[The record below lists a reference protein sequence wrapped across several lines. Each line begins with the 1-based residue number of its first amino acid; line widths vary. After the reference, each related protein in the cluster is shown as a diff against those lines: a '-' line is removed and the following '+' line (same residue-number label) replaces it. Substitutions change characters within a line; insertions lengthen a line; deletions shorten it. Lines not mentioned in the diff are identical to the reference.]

1 LPGRP
6 GRRGPRGT
14 GWRRCRGGDG
24 EEGGMEDKKGIRW
37 EKRTR
42 YCGTLR
48 MDDVG
53 QEVVLNGW
61 VQTRRDHGGVIF
73 LDLRDITGLVQ
84 VVCNPEVS
92 PTAHAA
98 ARQVRSE
105 YVLSCRGVVRARPAD
120 SVNPRLATGEV
131 EVMAE
136 TVTVIN
142 PSLTPPFEIE
152 PGSGVEET
160 LRLRFRYLDLRRP
173 DMQEALVLR
182 SRVAQEVRSFLISRN
197 FLEIETPMLT
207 KSTPEGARDFVV
219 PSRLQPGKFYALP
232 QSPQLF
238 KQLLMVAGFDRY
250 FQIARCFRDEDLR
263 ADRQP
268 EFTQID
274 LEMSFVEPED
284 VMSLMDEMFAHLFR
298 SVLGVEL
305 STPFPRLTWREAMER
320 YGTDRPDPRWGM
332 EIGDFS
338 TLFRE
343 TEFKVFRSA
352 LEAGGRVRGFKVAGM
367 RSPARRELDG
377 LVDEARRLGAGGLV
391 WMVREGEG
399 LKSPAAKFL
408 SARETEQV
416 VATAGLEEGE
426 VLLLTAGGG
435 ELNPVLA
442 GLRSYCAAR
451 YAPASGER
459 FAFTWVT
466 EFPLFDWDEE
476 EKRYKSNHHPFTAPS
491 SRCLEDLEEDPLGAT
506 SDSYDL
512 VLNGVELGGGSIRIH
527 DPGLQK
533 RIFSILGLSDEE
545 AAEKFGFLLEAFRY
559 GPPPHGGIAFGLD
572 RLVMIMAGRDSIR
585 EVIAFPK
592 TQSGSDPLTGAPDTI
607 YPQQLREL
615 RLRPI

>member
-1 LPGRP
+1 MIPRPPGY
-6 GRRGPRGT
+6 
-14 GWRRCRGGDG
+14 RGGAINEGSMEKDREDMKDG
-24 EEGGMEDKKGIRW
+24 RW

-48 MDDVG
+48 REDVG
-53 QEVVLNGW
+53 REVVLNGW

-92 PTAHAA
+92 RSAHAA
-98 ARQVRSE
+98 ARQVRGE
-105 YVLSCRGVVRARPAD
+105 YVLSCRGVVRARPED

-131 EVMAE
+131 EVVAE
-136 TVTVIN
+136 EVTVIN
-142 PSLTPPFEIE
+142 ASLTPPFEIE
-152 PGSGVEET
+152 PGSQVEET
-160 LRLRFRYLDLRRP
+160 LRLRYRYLDLRRP

-182 SRVAQEVRSFLISRN
+182 CRVSQEVRNFLISRG

-298 SVLGVEL
+298 AVLGVEL
-305 STPFPRLTWREAMER
+305 TVPFPRLTWKEAMER

-332 EIGDFS
+332 EVTDFS
-338 TLFRE
+338 SLFRD

-391 WMVREGEG
+391 WVVREGEG
-399 LKSPAAKFL
+399 LRSPAAKFL
-408 SARETEQV
+408 SPVETGELV
-416 VATAGLEEGE
+416 RTAGLEEGE
-426 VLLLTAGGG
+426 VLVLAAGGE
-435 ELNPVLA
+435 ELNQVLS
-442 GLRSYCAAR
+442 GLRAYCAQR
-451 YAPASGER
+451 HAPQPDQR
-459 FAFTWVT
+459 FSFTWVT

-491 SRCLEDLEEDPLGAT
+491 AGCLGYLEERPLEVT

-527 DPGLQK
+527 DPELQA
-533 RIFSILGLSDEE
+533 RVFAILGLSERE

-572 RLVMIMAGRDSIR
+572 RLVMIMAGRESIR

-592 TQSGSDPLTGAPDTI
+592 TQSGSDPLTGAPDAL
-607 YPQQLREL
+607 YPQQLKEL

>member
-1 LPGRP
+1 MKD
-6 GRRGPRGT
+6 
-14 GWRRCRGGDG
+14 GG
-24 EEGGMEDKKGIRW
+24 W
-37 EKRTR
+37 EKRTH

-48 MDDVG
+48 TSDVG
-53 QEVVLNGW
+53 REVVLNGW

-73 LDLRDITGLVQ
+73 LDLRDISGLVQ

-92 PTAHAA
+92 PEAHAA

-105 YVLSCRGVVRARPAD
+105 YVLSCRGVVRARPED
-120 SVNPRLATGEV
+120 SVNPRLPTGEV

-136 TVTVIN
+136 KVTVIN
-142 PSLTPPFEIE
+142 SSLTPPFEIE

-160 LRLRFRYLDLRRP
+160 LRLRYRYLDLRRP
-173 DMQEALVLR
+173 DMQEALLLR
-182 SRVAQEVRSFLISRN
+182 SRVTQEVRNFLISRN
-197 FLEIETPMLT
+197 FLEIETPILT

-305 STPFPRLTWREAMER
+305 PVPFPRLTWREAMER
-320 YGTDRPDPRWGM
+320 YGTDRPDRRWGM
-332 EIGDFS
+332 EMQDYS
-338 TLFRE
+338 RLFRE
-343 TEFKVFRSA
+343 TDFRVFRSA
-352 LEAGGRVRGFKVAGM
+352 LEKGGRVRGFKVAGM

-391 WMVREGEG
+391 WMVRDGEG

-408 SARETEQV
+408 SLPETEGV
-416 VATAGLEEGE
+416 VRAAGLEEGE
-426 VLLLTAGGG
+426 VLLLAAGGE
-435 ELNPVLA
+435 ELNAVLS
-442 GLRSYCAAR
+442 GLRSYCAQR
-451 YAPASGER
+451 YAPRPDER
-459 FAFTWVT
+459 FSFTWVT
-466 EFPLFDWDEE
+466 DFPLFEWDEE
-476 EKRYKSNHHPFTAPS
+476 ERRYKSNHHPFTAPS
-491 SRCLEDLEEDPLGAT
+491 AGCLEYLEERPLEAT

-527 DPGLQK
+527 DPELQ
-533 RIFSILGLSDEE
+533 RRVFGILGLSEEE

-572 RLVMIMAGRDSIR
+572 RLVMIMAGRESIR

-592 TQSGSDPLTGAPDTI
+592 TQSGSDPLTGAPDVV
-607 YPQQLREL
+607 YPEQLREL